1 MKTLVQV
8 LEWQGGPAVWRSRE
22 SVPWPFCVLMM
33 WFMILRHEDSMER
46 PELKKSEGI
55 WHGTVLYVS
64 ARPRRAENL
73 MDGFPSFGGWNLDI
87 QWDASGTCMYR
98 LFSRFDFV

>member
-1 MKTLVQV
+1 MKARCKYQCSHCHLVCRKEGSCIMKTLVQV

-33 WFMILRHEDSMER
+33 WFMILRHETSMER

-55 WHGTVLYVS
+55 WHGTVCLS
-64 ARPRRAENL
+64 TAAP
-73 MDGFPSFGGWNLDI
+73 
-87 QWDASGTCMYR
+87 C
-98 LFSRFDFV
+98 